1 MLHWIAIILGII
13 FALFQLFYAFIEAG
27 HLEKFFPDIEARIA
41 CGGSF
46 VPIDAGKVIEDLGG
60 YGSYPQDWL
69 ANVVRRPAARRKA
82 GYDL

>member
-1 MLHWIAIILGII
+1 MDAYFSPTDDLDEKGTGLY
-13 FALFQLFYAFIEAG
+13 LVAG